1 MTKVTTTAE
10 VQIELKFIYERGM
23 KFCATDEQH
32 HYVHSYDPNS
42 RLGDSYDCVHCDDF
56 QVG

>member
-1 MTKVTTTAE
+1 MSAQT
-10 VQIELKFIYERGM
+10 ELKFIYRNGD

-32 HYVHSYDPNS
+32 DYVHGYDPDS
-42 RLGDSYDCVHCDDF
+42 LLGDYYDCKFCDDF